1 MKLGLVQLKLVKG
14 RDRGRASDPVKLVEV
29 IGRKQWPTLNFVLG
43 SQLGILMTSLPLS
56 VNLSVQERPHG
67 TRLISRRKPA
77 P

>member
-1 MKLGLVQLKLVKG
+1 MKLGLVKLKLVKG
-14 RDRGRASDPVKLVEV
+14 RHGGRASDPVKLAEV

-43 SQLGILMTSLPLS
+43 SQIGILMTSLPLS

-67 TRLISRRKPA
+67 SGLISRRKPA